1 MTSGGAAPPL
11 AGRLRAAMKTITVGA
26 VGNIVEWYDWGA
38 YALMAAVFAK
48 QIFPAHDALTSLI
61 AALITYAVGFLF
73 RPLGSVLLSPYGDR
87 AGRRRLLSLT
97 ILLMGV
103 GSILIAVT
111 PPYAVIGVA
120 SPILFL
126 VARVIQGISAGGE
139 FQSSSAY
146 LVEHAPPDRR
156 GLIGSMQLVSIA
168 VATMVASGV
177 SGLTTALIPQPMLGQ
192 WGWRI
197 PFVLGAVIA
206 LYGLYLRRSAPE
218 TPAFEE
224 VEREK
229 TIEPHPLRALLRD
242 HRLDCLRV
250 VALQITTVPYYMWTV
265 FLPTY
270 AHLTS
275 GLPLQQGL
283 LGATVGLLV
292 FIFALPLVGHLSDRF
307 GRKPFLLATAIG
319 FVVLSYPFFLVL
331 QRATFWPFLAVQV
344 GGLLLMAC
352 IDGVMAA
359 TVCELFPT
367 RVRASGIGVPYAL
380 TAAVFSGTAPL
391 VATYF
396 IARGQPMAIA
406 FYVIAICVFA
416 GIMYLQMPE
425 TRTRTLTGAQPRVTP
440 E

>member
-11 AGRLRAAMKTITVGA
+11 TGRLRAATKTITVGA

-87 AGRRRLLSLT
+87 VGRRRLLSLT

-229 TIEPHPLRALLRD
+229 TLEPHPLRALLRD

-250 VALQITTVPYYMWTV
+250 VAIQITTVPYYMWTV

-283 LGATVGLLV
+283 LGATIGLLV

-307 GRKPFLLATAIG
+307 GRK
-319 FVVLSYPFFLVL
+319 
-331 QRATFWPFLAVQV
+331 PFLAVQV

-359 TVCELFPT
+359 TVCEFFPT

-396 IARGQPMAIA
+396 ISRGQPMAIA